1 VQALYNRYAGMLLG
15 YIFDVVKDEKLA
27 EQYLVDTFKDVS
39 AQVDEFADGAA
50 NDYCKLQLLARKKLA
65 PFFDT
70 IKDCTVTDAVTN
82 GNGTRTNKYI
92 ERMNTGQQVV
102 FCGVHYHGKTVGAL
116 AKELNTDDDA
126 IRRLLKE
133 AFAIIRNNRNDAGV
147 H

>member
-1 VQALYNRYAGMLLG
+1 MLLG
-15 YIFDVVKDEKLA
+15 YIFDVVKDDKLA

-39 AQVDEFADGAA
+39 VQVNEFAADAA

-70 IKDCTVTDAVTN
+70 IKNCAVTDTVAN
-82 GNGTRTNKYI
+82 GNDTRTNKYI
-92 ERMNTGQQVV
+92 ERMNNGQQIV
-102 FCGVHYHGKTVGAL
+102 FCGIHYHGKTVGAM
-116 AKELNTDDDA
+116 AKELNTGEDA

>member
-92 ERMNTGQQVV
+92 ERMNTGAAGC
-102 FCGVHYHGKTVGAL
+102 FL
-116 AKELNTDDDA
+116 
-126 IRRLLKE
+126 RRTLSWQ
-133 AFAIIRNNRNDAGV
+133 NGGCAG
-147 H
+147 